1 MYFRKGRL
9 KVELALAKGKKHYD
23 RREKVRERDLKREVQ
38 AELKERNR

>member
-23 RREKVRERDLKREVQ
+23 RREAARERDLKREVQ